1 MNIDHLQNYMDIKA
15 EPEMMQDLAAER
27 MYFWEKMLWQER
39 QYAVEKRELYKKTTQ
54 FLMDH
59 LGDQ

>member
-1 MNIDHLQNYMDIKA
+1 MEIKA
-15 EPEMMQDLAAER
+15 EPEMKQELAAER

>member
-15 EPEMMQDLAAER
+15 EPEMKQDLAAER